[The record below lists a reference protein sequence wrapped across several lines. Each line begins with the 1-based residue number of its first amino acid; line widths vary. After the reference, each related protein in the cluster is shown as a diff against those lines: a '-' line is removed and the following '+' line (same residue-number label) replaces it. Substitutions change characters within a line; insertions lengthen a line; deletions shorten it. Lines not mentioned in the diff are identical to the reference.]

1 MRPGQEA
8 APQSTRGCP
17 WAVSHCSPCVC
28 IFSLLTRMPFPTH
41 HTPTHPLRPSS
52 NVAPSSMKPGC
63 NGFLPLRPPKHNR
76 GASFSLSHSH
86 FFLSIV
92 CNCFQAWLPDY
103 NVSSL
108 GSFYNLCVPH
118 GTRHRWGCFVIVY
131 WLDLDLV
138 QPHI

>member
-1 MRPGQEA
+1 MHGETGTGTP
-8 APQSTRGCP
+8 APQSTLGSVEGRLP
-17 WAVSHCSPCVC
+17 IVAPVFAYSA
-28 IFSLLTRMPFPTH
+28 FLTHR
-41 HTPTHPLRPSS
+41 TPTHPLRPSS

-63 NGFLPLRPPKHNR
+63 KGFLPLRSPEHKR
-76 GASFSLSHSH
+76 GLHSHSATH
-86 FFLSIV
+86 IFFLSIV
-92 CNCFQAWLPDY
+92 CFCFQAWLPDY

-118 GTRHRWGCFVIVY
+118 GTRQRWGCFVIAY